1 MGSVMPVHGCCAGRF
16 PASTSCPA
24 LLHPLLCVPA
34 HGGERLPGQGRGWC
48 PAAPKAVC
56 DVFCLL
62 VLLLLSLLHTAM
74 DGHLLLPPGNPCWIP
89 HACWLP
95 DLQRPLI
102 NPFGDPCVSL
112 LPRRQDRKDKEKEK
126 RMRGQ
131 STHAQ
136 WKSEVGGTALVGGR
150 QLEAADM
157 QCGLQV
163 HPTRCTPCPCSL
175 HPTAAGGDGAAP
187 AVRLRGCGSARLC
200 PGAASCAANRSVL
213 FWKPFVT
220 CKSVAAVWAFITHR
234 NRQQRAFC
242 GSARQA

>member
-1 MGSVMPVHGCCAGRF
+1 MPVHGCCA
-16 PASTSCPA
+16 ASPPRRHA
-24 LLHPLLCVPA
+24 LLCCTPSCVCQPMA
-34 HGGERLPGQGRGWC
+34 VNDFLDKGVGGAQLPRKRCVTFSACWC
-48 PAAPKAVC
+48 CCYCRCCIRQWMAT
-56 DVFCLL
+56 F
-62 VLLLLSLLHTAM
+62 SF
-74 DGHLLLPPGNPCWIP
+74 PPGNPCWVP

-126 RMRGQ
+126 RIRGQ

-150 QLEAADM
+150 QLEAADT

-187 AVRLRGCGSARLC
+187 AVRLRGRGSARLC

-220 CKSVAAVWAFITHR
+220 CKSVAAVWALTTHR
-234 NRQQRAFC
+234 SRQQRAFC